1 MIIADL
7 GGFEPPAFGLE
18 VQRPI
23 QSRLQAHVFISTFTI
38 FVSYPFYTLPLDLDK
53 LKTVCTNLFKK
64 VCMGD

>member
-23 QSRLQAHVFISTFTI
+23 QSRLQAHVFVTT
-38 FVSYPFYTLPLDLDK
+38 
-53 LKTVCTNLFKK
+53 
-64 VCMGD
+64 